1 MKRMM
6 GISGEQSDH
15 KIAGFF
21 DDADEAQRTARY
33 LVSSLKGGH
42 AHVMVLDSSDK
53 NVDAKLEPERRGIWH
68 TLIRAHVWLGLAGAV
83 AGVLVFAILG
93 GIGVAFVA
101 QNPAWSSGLLVL
113 FGAIGGLL
121 LGGAFTIRPDHAPTF
136 KRLGMRSN
144 RASMSSWFIR
154 SSAALSKRPRSY
166 LASAERK
173 RFVPCDS

>member
-33 LVSSLKGGH
+33 LESSLKGGH

-68 TLIRAHVWLGLAGAV
+68 TLIRAHVWLALAGAV

-101 QNPAWSSGLLVL
+101 KNPAWSSGLLIL

-121 LGGAFTIRPDHAPTF
+121 LGGAFTIRPDHAPYIQKTRHALEQGQHVVVVHTL
-136 KRLGMRSN
+136 KRSAIEEAEELLGQRG
-144 RASMSSWFIR
+144 AETIR
-154 SSAALSKRPRSY
+154 TL
-166 LASAERK
+166 
-173 RFVPCDS
+173 